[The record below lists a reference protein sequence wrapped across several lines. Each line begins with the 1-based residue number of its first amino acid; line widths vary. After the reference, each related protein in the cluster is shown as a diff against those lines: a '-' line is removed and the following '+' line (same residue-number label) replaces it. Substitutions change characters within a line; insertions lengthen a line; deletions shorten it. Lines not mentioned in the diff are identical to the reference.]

1 MPIRLDK
8 RNLCVIEFVAYAAFL
23 KISCASPSLWASAG
37 AICYVVLY
45 ARASM
50 TFRRL
55 AVYRRVDRDDA
66 DVCGL
71 GFAAGRG
78 IDVWGFEP
86 PFFSMPS
93 FRFAI
98 GTIPLS

>member
-1 MPIRLDK
+1 MDIFELVQ
-8 RNLCVIEFVAYAAFL
+8 LSAQ
-23 KISCASPSLWASAG
+23 CA
-37 AICYVVLY
+37 CYVVLY
-45 ARASM
+45 GQTWIGRN
-50 TFRRL
+50 L
-55 AVYRRVDRDDA
+55 PNVYRRVDPDCA

-71 GFAAGRG
+71 GVAAGRG
-78 IDVWGFEP
+78 VEVWGFEP